1 MHLLKPHVEAIGK
14 AENENVALA
23 YKMYDIVKEFIEE
36 VVDLEWQKNDKMKL
50 AILGGIMINTEGNK
64 TDMFLPLMFEI
75 RTRYA
80 TKKSVDIFD
89 EVFKQKPSGQDG
101 NIDVKEK

>member
-50 AILGGIMINTEGNK
+50 AILGGITINTESCK
-64 TDMFLPLMFEI
+64 TDMFLPLMFEV
-75 RTRYA
+75 RSKHGA
-80 TKKSVDIFD
+80 LKK
-89 EVFKQKPSGQDG
+89 
-101 NIDVKEK
+101 

>member
-1 MHLLKPHVEAIGK
+1 MHLLKPHVTAIGK

-23 YKMYDIVKEFIEE
+23 YKMYDIAKEFIEDI
-36 VVDLEWQKNDKMKL
+36 VDLEWQKNDKMKL

-75 RTRYA
+75 RNKHVRN
-80 TKKSVDIFD
+80 KNLDIFK
-89 EVFKQKPSGQDG
+89 EVFK
-101 NIDVKEK
+101 